1 LNLAPVCRAGSP
13 LLKGENIMKR
23 ILWSFVILCVISL
36 TVVEHSF
43 AQRDHFTPVDGTSLR
58 GKLDSAIS
66 RGRAAQSRFW
76 AGYQFDVRPGI
87 CVDAEITNER
97 GGKTIVNGTVYSKG
111 TRVETRNLGVFLQ
124 YDAAGTAPE
133 RVEIYNLDRQHSFS
147 GYPVFW
153 MGKATNDES
162 LTLLRGLVEANAPT
176 KVAENSVVA
185 LAMHDDTRVEGII
198 EGFAR
203 NSTNN
208 KVRQSAVFW
217 IGQLPGSHPYLGE
230 VIRNEQENTELRKQ
244 AAFSLGISSD
254 PQAIATLQNI
264 YGAINSREVKKQIIF
279 AAFVNKDRDR
289 DEDEKNRGSDEGT
302 NFLIRVAESD
312 TDNELKKQALF
323 WIGQRAGQRS
333 LEVLGKTVESDDADT
348 DVQKQAVFAISQR
361 PKDEAIP
368 LLIKIAKT
376 HAKPEVRKQAMF
388 WLGQTGDPR
397 ALEFFKEILS
407 K

>member
-1 LNLAPVCRAGSP
+1 
-13 LLKGENIMKR
+13 MKK
-23 ILWSFVILCVISL
+23 ILCTIALLFVVSL
-36 TVVEHSF
+36 TVADHTY
-43 AQRDHFTPVDGTSLR
+43 AQRGNFTPVDGTSLR
-58 GKLDSAIS
+58 GKLDNAIS

-76 AGYQFDVRPGI
+76 AGYQFDVRPGV
-87 CVDAEITNER
+87 CVDAEFTNER
-97 GGKTIVNGTVYSKG
+97 GGRTIVNGIAYQKG
-111 TRVETRNLGVFLQ
+111 QRIETRNLGVFLQ
-124 YDAAGTAPE
+124 YDAAGTALE
-133 RVEIYNLDRQHSFS
+133 RVELYNLDREHSFS
-147 GYPVFW
+147 GYPVYW
-153 MGKATNDES
+153 MGRATADES
-162 LTLLRGLVEANAPT
+162 LTLLRGIIDGNNST
-176 KVAENSVVA
+176 KTAENAVISI
-185 LAMHDDTRVEGII
+185 AMHDDARVEGII

-217 IGQLPGSHPYLGE
+217 MGQLPGSHPYLGE
-230 VIRNEQENTELRKQ
+230 VVRNEQENTELRKQ

-254 PQAIATLQNI
+254 PQAMTTLQSI
-264 YGAINSREVKKQIIF
+264 YGTINNHEVKKQIIF
-279 AAFVNKDRDR
+279 AAFVNKDRDGDDQKR
-289 DEDEKNRGSDEGT
+289 SGSDEGT

-312 TDNELKKQALF
+312 SDNDLKKQALF

-333 LEVLGKTVESDDADT
+333 LDVLGKTVESEDADT

-361 PKDEAIP
+361 PKDEAVP

-397 ALEFFKEILS
+397 ALEFFKEVLS

>member
-1 LNLAPVCRAGSP
+1 MFCTLA
-13 LLKGENIMKR
+13 LLCI
-23 ILWSFVILCVISL
+23 VSL
-36 TVVEHSF
+36 TVADQIH
-43 AQRDHFTPVDGTSLR
+43 AQRDNFTSVDGASLR
-58 GKLDSAIS
+58 GKLDNAIS
-66 RGRAAQSRFW
+66 KGRAAQTRFW

-87 CVDAEITNER
+87 CVDAEFTNEH
-97 GGKTIVNGTVYSKG
+97 GGRTIVSGIAYQKG
-111 TRVETRNLGVFLQ
+111 QRIETRNLGVFLL
-124 YDAAGTAPE
+124 YDAGGNTLD
-133 RVEIYNLDRQHSFS
+133 RVELYNLDRHHSFS
-147 GYPVFW
+147 GYPVYW
-153 MGKATNDES
+153 MGHATNDES
-162 LTLLRGLVEANAPT
+162 LTLLRGIVDSNTAT
-176 KVAENSVVA
+176 KAAENAVVSI
-185 LAMHDDTRVEGII
+185 AMHDDSRIEGII

-217 IGQLPGSHPYLGE
+217 LGQLPGSHPYLGE
-230 VIRNEQENTELRKQ
+230 VIRSEQEGTELRKQ

-254 PQAIATLQNI
+254 PQAMTTLQSI
-264 YGAINSREVKKQIIF
+264 YGSINNREVKKQIIF
-279 AAFVNKDRDR
+279 AAFVNKD
-289 DEDEKNRGSDEGT
+289 EEEKGRKSEEGV
-302 NFLIRVAESD
+302 NFLIRVAETDS
-312 TDNELKKQALF
+312 DNELKKQALF

-361 PKDEAIP
+361 PKDEAVP

-397 ALEFFKEILS
+397 ALEFFKEVLS